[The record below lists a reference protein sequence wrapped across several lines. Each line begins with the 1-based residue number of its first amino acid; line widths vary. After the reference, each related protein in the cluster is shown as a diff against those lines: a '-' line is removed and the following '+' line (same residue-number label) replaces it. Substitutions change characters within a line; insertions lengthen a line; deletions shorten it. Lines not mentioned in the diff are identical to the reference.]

1 MGLDFVEL
9 IMAFEEEFDISIP
22 DADASEM
29 ASQRKVVDYVMSK
42 IPGLTREQIAERV
55 RQSIEEETGVDD
67 FSEDDHFFYDLHI
80 N

>member
-22 DADASEM
+22 DADASEL

-42 IPGLTREQIAERV
+42 IPGLTREQVTERV
-55 RQSIEEETGVDD
+55 RHIIEEETSVDD

>member
-42 IPGLTREQIAERV
+42 VPGLAREQVTERV
-55 RQSIEEETGVDD
+55 RHIIEQETGVDD
-67 FSEDDHFFYDLHI
+67 FCEDYHFFTI
-80 N
+80 CI

>member
-1 MGLDFVEL
+1 MGLEFVEL

-22 DADASEM
+22 NADASEM

-42 IPGLTREQIAERV
+42 VPGLTREQIAERV
-55 RQSIEEETGVDD
+55 RQIIEEETGVDD

-80 N
+80 D